1 MEPTRS
7 HTMCTAV
14 GARRSGLTTKVMPL
28 GRLKVLMGLATGCA
42 PKLVDKDTAAAAK
55 QHAKNCF
62 IE

>member
-1 MEPTRS
+1 
-7 HTMCTAV
+7 MCTAV

-28 GRLKVLMGLATGCA
+28 GKVNVLMGLDACCA
-42 PKLVDKDTAAAAK
+42 PKGSDKHTAAAAK

>member
-1 MEPTRS
+1 
-7 HTMCTAV
+7 MCTAV

-28 GRLKVLMGLATGCA
+28 GKVKVLMGLATAWA
-42 PKLVDKDTAAAAK
+42 PKWGVKDMAAAAK

>member
-1 MEPTRS
+1 
-7 HTMCTAV
+7 MCTAV

-42 PKLVDKDTAAAAK
+42 PKLGDKDMAAAAK

>member
-1 MEPTRS
+1 MEPTRN

-28 GRLKVLMGLATGCA
+28 GKVKVLMGLVACCA
-42 PKLVDKDTAAAAK
+42 PNMGDKHMAAAAK